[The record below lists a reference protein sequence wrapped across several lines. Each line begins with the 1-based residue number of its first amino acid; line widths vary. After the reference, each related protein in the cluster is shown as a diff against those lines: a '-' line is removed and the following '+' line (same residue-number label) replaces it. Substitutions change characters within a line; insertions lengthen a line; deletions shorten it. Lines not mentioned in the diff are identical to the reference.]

1 MTGVD
6 VEHTKALEQVATDG
20 GWAIWRDLDNGF
32 YVVGDALLPR
42 LGRSST
48 TTQAQ
53 GVVVS
58 EIRSQATP
66 ARDELAA
73 LILTEPNGWRL
84 NRDNLADRILADG
97 WSKPR
102 TVNSVAELDALPL
115 NTCGVDDGD
124 HYWIRHSK
132 NWHCSCDGTDVEW
145 SSENLW
151 EEINLGGPGTF
162 TVLFTP
168 GEAG

>member
-1 MTGVD
+1 M
-6 VEHTKALEQVATDG
+6 
-20 GWAIWRDLDNGF
+20 
-32 YVVGDALLPR
+32 
-42 LGRSST
+42 
-48 TTQAQ
+48 
-53 GVVVS
+53 S

-66 ARDELAA
+66 ARDELAETMVDDLFEA
-73 LILTEPNGWRL
+73 ENCGELMTWDDNGTPWV
-84 NRDNLADRILADG
+84 NREAIAETLVPKG

-102 TVNSVAELDALPL
+102 TVNSATELDALPV

-124 HYWIRHSK
+124 HYWIRHSE

-162 TVLFTP
+162 TVLFSP
-168 GEAG
+168 GDAG